1 MSYHIYNTEGVILS
15 SHLAGDSSRF
25 YNIYTKK
32 LGLVGVWA
40 QGVRKLES
48 KLRFNLQ
55 DFSHVRIHL
64 VRGKHMWRLIDIET
78 QKKPYNILSLQQKR
92 LVLGR
97 MTSLLRRLLDEGSDD
112 VLYDLFLS
120 AVAHLDDKSFDMRYL
135 NSFELLFVLR
145 VLHHLGYGKDSI
157 KEDVILSYLWN
168 EDVLEY
174 VQERRLYLTKVANI
188 SLQHTHM

>member
-1 MSYHIYNTEGVILS
+1 MSYHIYNTEGIILS

-25 YNIYTKK
+25 YNIYTEK

-55 DFSHVRIHL
+55 DFSCVRVHL
-64 VRGKHMWRLIDIET
+64 VRGKHMWRLTDVET

-92 LVLGR
+92 LVMGK
-97 MTSLLRRLLDEGSDD
+97 MASLLRRLLDEGSDD
-112 VLYDLFLS
+112 VLYNLFQS
-120 AVAHLDDKSFDMRYL
+120 AIVHLDDESFDIKYL

-145 VLHHLGYGKDSI
+145 VLYYLGYGKDSI
-157 KEDVILSYLWN
+157 KEDIILSYLWN
-168 EDVLEY
+168 EDVLGY
-174 VQERRLYLTKVANI
+174 VQERRLYLTKIANI